1 MLQKL
6 FISEKNFL
14 PHIYLDKEKNIF
26 QIKGKSIP
34 EDSREFYKIVF
45 DWFDKYFEDPNP
57 ETILEFDLDYYNS
70 SSARDIANMIKYF
83 DNKYKE
89 GIKVSIIWYYN
100 INDEIMK
107 ENEEDFSLL
116 FSLPIKIKAKN

>member
-1 MLQKL
+1 
-6 FISEKNFL
+6 
-14 PHIYLDKEKNIF
+14 
-26 QIKGKSIP
+26 
-34 EDSREFYKIVF
+34 
-45 DWFDKYFEDPNP
+45 
-57 ETILEFDLDYYNS
+57 
-70 SSARDIANMIKYF
+70 MIKYF

-107 ENEEDFSLL
+107 ENGEDFSLL